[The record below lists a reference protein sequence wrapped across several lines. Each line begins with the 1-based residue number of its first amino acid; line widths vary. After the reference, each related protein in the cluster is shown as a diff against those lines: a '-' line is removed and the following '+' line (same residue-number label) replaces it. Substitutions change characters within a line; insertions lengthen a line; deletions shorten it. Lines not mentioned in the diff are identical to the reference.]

1 VREDTAVPPAS
12 VVGAELGLD
21 SVLAIRRYLPHDA
34 EATIEIFLRA
44 IRDVASKD
52 YTPDQ
57 VNAWAQVENHEGW
70 ARKRASRPTW
80 VATVNG
86 SPAGFSD
93 LEPSGYLD
101 MMFVHPQ
108 YQGVGVASLLLR
120 TVEAT
125 AQNQGLRC
133 LTTEA
138 SLTARPFFE
147 RRGFDVVASQ
157 EVQKRGQTL
166 RNFLMER
173 RLP

>member
-1 VREDTAVPPAS
+1 
-12 VVGAELGLD
+12 
-21 SVLAIRRYLPHDA
+21 
-34 EATIEIFLRA
+34 
-44 IRDVASKD
+44 
-52 YTPDQ
+52 
-57 VNAWAQVENHEGW
+57 
-70 ARKRASRPTW
+70 
-80 VATVNG
+80 
-86 SPAGFSD
+86 
-93 LEPSGYLD
+93 
-101 MMFVHPQ
+101 MFVHPQ